1 LAESSDSAGRLRY
14 GGSIGSAQSKPGP
27 IARPPG
33 RPTALNASQ
42 EGLQTQ
48 RQRFAARA
56 LYSLTACVALCSPQT
71 HSQGAASRCGLRHL
85 AKTGSPRDRPREPVA
100 FSSAGFVQRRI
111 FATGRPRGFQL
122 PARLIRGSRSRNDP
136 DMIKSRYVGPTDT
149 IGLPPKRPSGHRPAR
164 SPTAFSNRRY
174 EIRDPNHGLD
184 RNPLHGSRYG
194 SETVKR
200 AVSPSPV
207 SRTRLPIIGQTAR
220 PLPHPSPPF
229 RWRDGSG
236 VLRANNQAS
245 GIADWMRRSEDR
257 SSSSYPR
264 SSARR
269 PRARLTRLFTV
280 PTLQPMMVAASS

>member
-1 LAESSDSAGRLRY
+1 MRCIVARSA
-14 GGSIGSAQSKPGP
+14 SASP
-27 IARPPG
+27 
-33 RPTALNASQ
+33 L
-42 EGLQTQ
+42 
-48 RQRFAARA
+48 A
-56 LYSLTACVALCSPQT
+56 LYSLTACEPSAHRRRT
-71 HSQGAASRCGLRHL
+71 HKTPHLDAACTISRRRAPPETGPASRSH
-85 AKTGSPRDRPREPVA
+85 
-100 FSSAGFVQRRI
+100 
-111 FATGRPRGFQL
+111 
-122 PARLIRGSRSRNDP
+122 PARRASSNVGFSRRDARVVASSPPRPVRGSRSRNDP

-149 IGLPPKRPSGHRPAR
+149 IGLPPKRHSEHRPAR
-164 SPTAFSNRRY
+164 SPTAFSNRRC
-174 EIRDPNHGLD
+174 EIQVPNYGRD

-194 SETVKR
+194 FDTGKR
-200 AVSPSPV
+200 AVSPSPI
-207 SRTRLPIIGQTAR
+207 SRTRPPIIGQTTR

>member
-1 LAESSDSAGRLRY
+1 MAESSDSAGRLRY
-14 GGSIGSAQSKPGP
+14 GESIGSAQSKPGP
-27 IARPPG
+27 IAKPPG
-33 RPTALNASQ
+33 RPTALDASQ

-56 LYSLTACVALCSPQT
+56 LYSLTACVALRSPQT
-71 HSQGAASRCGLRHL
+71 HSQGAASDTACVISRRRVPPE
-85 AKTGSPRDRPREPVA
+85 TG
-100 FSSAGFVQRRI
+100 
-111 FATGRPRGFQL
+111 
-122 PARLIRGSRSRNDP
+122 PARWSHSARRASSNVGFSRRDARVVSNSPPRPARGSRSRNDP
-136 DMIKSRYVGPTDT
+136 DMIKSREVGPTDT
-149 IGLPPKRPSGHRPAR
+149 IGLPPKRHSEHRPAR
-164 SPTAFSNRRY
+164 SPTAFSNRRC
-174 EIRDPNHGLD
+174 EIRDPDHGRD

-194 SETVKR
+194 FDTGKR